1 MKKISYRNILLL
13 LAALVSFA
21 ANANRNPSV
30 KPSGTL
36 PILYINIYGPDGKKY
51 NDELLDINLD
61 HTDYLDAQYWLDI
74 NGCTW
79 VDDPEYKSIGSK
91 DAPLETQIKA
101 RGNYTRLCFNKKP
114 FKLKLGKKQ
123 NLLGLTPEKSKHYAL
138 LAHADDDKGFMRN
151 FIAFRLGERIG
162 LPWTPKQ
169 QPVELVINGD
179 YRGMYFLTESIRV
192 GGGRIPIEELK
203 DDETEQGL
211 LSGGYVIELDN
222 TQQENQFTLK
232 EKVYTGKNNGTVMV
246 TFEAPESYSPN
257 MLKFVKAQFT
267 AINNGVG
274 LGDERLWSYV
284 DLDDAAKY
292 YLVCEICSHTEAY
305 KGSTYMFRDRGVD
318 KWHFSPLWDFGHAF
332 EHQSYDYF
340 YNNTM
345 FQNLWIESIC
355 AQDKFQEKVQEIWL
369 WFMKSCYNGME
380 KEIKDYVDQIR
391 GAVPND
397 RDRWKNEPKPDWWNA
412 RTIANNR
419 DIDSKRDYVLNFL
432 NQKIN
437 FLKWVYGDYNRYGL
451 TEEPE
456 KDDTPPAALPDYVLD
471 KEESAIDGVITDS
484 EAETEEYYTLQ
495 GIRIAEPAPGELV
508 IVRRGD
514 TVTKEIIR

>member
-1 MKKISYRNILLL
+1 
-13 LAALVSFA
+13 
-21 ANANRNPSV
+21 
-30 KPSGTL
+30 
-36 PILYINIYGPDGKKY
+36 
-51 NDELLDINLD
+51 
-61 HTDYLDAQYWLDI
+61 
-74 NGCTW
+74 
-79 VDDPEYKSIGSK
+79 
-91 DAPLETQIKA
+91 
-101 RGNYTRLCFNKKP
+101 
-114 FKLKLGKKQ
+114 
-123 NLLGLTPEKSKHYAL
+123 
-138 LAHADDDKGFMRN
+138 
-151 FIAFRLGERIG
+151 
-162 LPWTPKQ
+162 
-169 QPVELVINGD
+169 
-179 YRGMYFLTESIRV
+179 
-192 GGGRIPIEELK
+192 
-203 DDETEQGL
+203 
-211 LSGGYVIELDN
+211 
-222 TQQENQFTLK
+222 
-232 EKVYTGKNNGTVMV
+232 MV

-484 EAETEEYYTLQ
+484 ESETEEYYTLQ